1 MPDSHPVL
9 GSRSSSSN
17 QSVLLG
23 LPPGNPSL
31 VRPPSHTLP
40 PVLPVLQDRAFETMM
55 TLLRDMG
62 FGYEE
67 AEVALAFTRCVNIE
81 AAVDFLSSHPD
92 DVIMHAFQPSAAT
105 EVRCLWRCLFL
116 DSVSVVVLFDVLLDS
131 VLLVVCDL
139 GIINCVVLGGL
150 CWSSAS
156 CAAV

>member
-105 EVRCLWRCLFL
+105 EVRCLWPVFFCFCFCFLIQFPSWFCLMFYL
-116 DSVSVVVLFDVLLDS
+116 ILSSLS
-131 VLLVVCDL
+131 
-139 GIINCVVLGGL
+139 CVI
-150 CWSSAS
+150 WE
-156 CAAV
+156 